1 MKLGLAYGIVKIRPR
16 FEEKDYLMSKKYKN
30 PPIIEALCEIH
41 FEPDASW
48 DVDSIT
54 NILYEK
60 VKDKFPKKFR
70 LQLQTSQ
77 IDIGDSGTPGITE
90 QLLPLVR
97 FQSSDE
103 QALIQVA
110 PNLLTINHLKPY
122 TSWEEFL
129 PLIEMGVNA
138 YREVANPKDIHR
150 IALRY
155 INRIEISS
163 ERISLEDY
171 FEFRP
176 FIGQKVLQDIRAF
189 TMGIQILHEG
199 ARDVLSVQLT
209 TINSEVP
216 NTIAMLLDL
225 TYSLARPGDIMLD
238 DISEWVKVAHNH
250 IEDAFEACISDQLR
264 KLFEEVI
271 EC

>member
-1 MKLGLAYGIVKIRPR
+1 MVSLRSDQGSKRKTI
-16 FEEKDYLMSKKYKN
+16 LMSKKYKN

-48 DVDSIT
+48 DLDSIS
-54 NILYEK
+54 NNLYEK
-60 VKDKFPKKFR
+60 VKGNYPKRFQ

-77 IDIGDSGTPGITE
+77 INIDDSGTPKITE

-97 FQSSDE
+97 FQRSDE
-103 QALIQVA
+103 QVLIQVA
-110 PNLLTINHLKPY
+110 PNLLTVNHLKPY

-129 PLIEMGVNA
+129 PLIEMGVSS
-138 YREVANPKDIHR
+138 YRDVANPKSIHR

-163 ERISLEDY
+163 KRISIEDY

-176 FIGQKVLQDIRAF
+176 FIGQKVLQDINAF
-189 TMGIQILHEG
+189 SVGIQLLYED
-199 ARDVLSVQLT
+199 ARDVLNVQLT
-209 TINSEVP
+209 SINSETP

-225 TYSLARPGDIMLD
+225 TYSLAKPGNIMLD
-238 DISEWVKVAHNH
+238 KISEWVKVAHYH
-250 IEDAFEACISDQLR
+250 IEYAFEACISDHLR